1 MIKLPTWLRAAVI
14 TSAQAFAGTVLALF
28 LAVVPELLGWVNGGT
43 IPDLATY
50 AKLLAG
56 ATAAFVT
63 GVLTAIYR
71 KLKPIEQS
79 YPDAIETTA
88 IDVTD
93 RQLSG
98 PELDGIAVNLRQDL
112 QAYIDDYGWGGV
124 RNALERLRPATP
136 VIPPRPGR

>member
-1 MIKLPTWLRAAVI
+1 MTRLPTWLRAAII

-28 LAVVPELLGWVNGGT
+28 LAVVPELLGWINGGT

-56 ATAAFVT
+56 AVAAFVT
-63 GVLTAIYR
+63 GVVTAIYR

-88 IDVTD
+88 VDIT
-93 RQLSG
+93 G
-98 PELDGIAVNLRQDL
+98 PGLDEIAVNLRQDL

-124 RNALERLRPATP
+124 KNALELLRPATP
-136 VIPPRPGR
+136 VIPPKEH